1 MRRAGEALN
10 EGGSALCRRL
20 TITVAVLLLLS
31 GRAFADWGYEEIEYT
46 MAVLNAT
53 YPGLFTHLIFFSSK
67 IVSIFKIQFLIIVSY
82 GVYFFLWF
90 VLQYID
96 LIFI

>member
-1 MRRAGEALN
+1 VADSLEAQQERMRRAGEALN

-46 MAVLNAT
+46 MAILNAT
-53 YPGLFTHLIFFSSK
+53 YPGLLPSNILFMGFSNHCK
-67 IVSIFKIQFLIIVSY
+67 ITDS
-82 GVYFFLWF
+82 
-90 VLQYID
+90 
-96 LIFI
+96 

>member
-1 MRRAGEALN
+1 VADSLEAQQERMRRAGEALN

-46 MAVLNAT
+46 MAILNAT
-53 YPGLFTHLIFFSSK
+53 YPGLQPSSIFFIINCSK
-67 IVSIFKIQFLIIVSY
+67 IVIFTENEKVARF
-82 GVYFFLWF
+82 
-90 VLQYID
+90 
-96 LIFI
+96 

>member
-1 MRRAGEALN
+1 VADSLEAQQERMRRAGEALN

-46 MAVLNAT
+46 MAILNAT
-53 YPGLFTHLIFFSSK
+53 YPGKYCFN
-67 IVSIFKIQFLIIVSY
+67 
-82 GVYFFLWF
+82 F
-90 VLQYID
+90 VIS
-96 LIFI
+96 